1 MIRSMLQIDSFAAQ
15 SLDVYKFLSTMDVR
29 LCTSIEF
36 NQVLFRRK
44 ISDQEK
50 LGKISSDRAVALFL
64 FHA

>member
-1 MIRSMLQIDSFAAQ
+1 MSMLKIDSLAAR

-50 LGKISSDRAVALFL
+50 LGKISSDRAVALFS
-64 FHA
+64 FHV